1 MPPGNKMPACK
12 LCDKEK
18 NLMSYH
24 AIPNAIFRKL
34 FHEFSG
40 KSIAFRMDDD
50 SPVGFSSESWAEYQ
64 LCSDCEGLINSN
76 YEQYAISL
84 IRGSEKNVYKSD
96 YGVSFK
102 NAKNDKFILFL
113 VSILWRAAESSN
125 PAYLN
130 IVLPDNIKNYIKN
143 CILYSADV
151 PKNLLS
157 IEISRL
163 KDFTVENGF
172 SDKDLKGIIV
182 SPFCRVRRNQA
193 SFCFLLEGFFV
204 EIFFPAHQF
213 KCREKANVIKFDGN
227 FINAPYVDIFSI
239 PELLDAMKCGY
250 EKYHQGNFRNDLDVN
265 LAERKYKST

>member
-1 MPPGNKMPACK
+1 MLICK
-12 LCDKEK
+12 LCDKE
-18 NLMSYH
+18 NDLMRSH

-34 FHEFSG
+34 SHELSG
-40 KSIAFRMDDD
+40 KSIAFRLNDD

-76 YEQYAISL
+76 YEKYAISL
-84 IRGSEKNVYKSD
+84 IRGGENNVYKSD
-96 YGVSFK
+96 CGVSFK
-102 NAKNDKFILFL
+102 NTKNDKFILFL

-125 PAYLN
+125 PAYSS
-130 IVLPDNIKNYIKN
+130 IVLPDGIKNDIKNYIIN
-143 CILYSADV
+143 SINL
-151 PKNLLS
+151 PRNLLS

-213 KCREKANVIKFDGN
+213 KCRKKANVINFDGN
-227 FINAPYVDIFSI
+227 FINAPYVDVFSI
-239 PELLDAMKCGY
+239 PELLDIMKCGY
-250 EKYHQGNFRNDLDVN
+250 EKYYQGNFRNGLDVD